1 MKKKNQDIAKTIC
14 IISTSRAD
22 FGLLLPLAEEI
33 VRQKNIKLNFL
44 TTFNGGSD
52 NSESSKIKIETLRTR
67 ESLRFTKSSNIKFI
81 GSLLTNLNKKF
92 EKIRPDI
99 VFILGDRFE
108 VLSIAQLC
116 CLRKIPIAHISG
128 GEITEGSLDDCF
140 RHAITKLSSIH
151 FVARDEYKKRVLQLG
166 ESPKLVFTVGALA
179 ASNLK
184 RINYV
189 GRLELFSLL
198 DLPSYFAKYA
208 LVTFHSETVN
218 SDAENQ
224 INTLLKVCEIRSDIF
239 FLFTSSNRDE
249 GGKIINQRIRHFV
262 KNNGRSNSQYIE
274 NLGTEKY
281 FNVLNNFD
289 FMIGNSSSGFT
300 EAPLFNLPVIDIGSR
315 QKNRITPAG
324 YYHVDMNL
332 NEILDTIS
340 IMTRSSKKSNKFI
353 DPTKSKFIDPAKSI
367 ASIIS
372 GVNLDLLLPKV
383 FFDI

>member
-1 MKKKNQDIAKTIC
+1 MKKKKQDISKTIC

-22 FGLLLPLAEEI
+22 FGLLLPLAEEM
-33 VRQKNIKLNFL
+33 VLQKNLKLNFI
-44 TTFNGGSD
+44 TIDNSGSD
-52 NSESSKIKIETLRTR
+52 NSISSKIKIETLRTR

-92 EKIRPDI
+92 DKIRPDI

-128 GEITEGSLDDCF
+128 GEITEGSLDDSF

-151 FVARDEYKKRVLQLG
+151 FVARDEYKKRLLQLG
-166 ESPKLVFTVGALA
+166 ESSKLVFMVGALS

-189 GRLELFSLL
+189 GRLELFRLL
-198 DLPSYFAKYA
+198 GLPENFVKYA
-208 LVTFHSETVN
+208 VVTFHSETVN

-239 FLFTSSNRDE
+239 YLFTSSNRDE
-249 GGKIINQRIRHFV
+249 GGEIINKRIKHFV
-262 KNNGRSNSQYIE
+262 KNDGKHNSKYIE

-315 QKNRITPAG
+315 QKNRIAPAN

-332 NEILDTIS
+332 NEILDTITS
-340 IMTRSSKKSNKFI
+340 MKRSKKKSN
-353 DPTKSKFIDPAKSI
+353 TFIDPAKNI

>member
-1 MKKKNQDIAKTIC
+1 MKKKKQDITKTIC

-22 FGLLLPLAEEI
+22 FGLLLSLAEEI
-33 VRQKNIKLNFL
+33 VLQKNLKLNFIA
-44 TTFNGGSD
+44 TFNGGSD
-52 NSESSKIKIETLRTR
+52 DSISSKIKIETLRTR
-67 ESLRFTKSSNIKFI
+67 ESLRFNKSSNIKFI

-92 EKIRPDI
+92 DKIKPDI

-128 GEITEGSLDDCF
+128 GEITEGSLDDSF

-151 FVARDEYKKRVLQLG
+151 FVARDEYKRRLLQLG
-166 ESPKLVFTVGALA
+166 ESPKLVFMVGALS

-189 GRLELFSLL
+189 GRLKLFRLL
-198 DLPSYFAKYA
+198 GLPDNFVKYA
-208 LVTFHSETVN
+208 VVTFHSETVN

-224 INTLLKVCEIRSDIF
+224 INTLLKVCEIRSEIF

-249 GGKIINQRIRHFV
+249 GGEIINKKIRHFV
-262 KNNGRSNSQYIE
+262 QNNGKHNSKYIE

-315 QKNRITPAG
+315 QKNRISPAN

-332 NEILDTIS
+332 NEILDTITS
-340 IMTRSSKKSNKFI
+340 MKRNKKKSNI
-353 DPTKSKFIDPAKSI
+353 FIDPAKSI

-372 GVNLDLLLPKV
+372 EVDLDLLLPKV
-383 FFDI
+383 FSDI